1 MKEEILHLLKNSG
14 REFLSGE
21 DISKE
26 FGVTRAAIWKYINS
40 LREEGY
46 TIESVSRKGY
56 RIVESPDTLTEE
68 EVDEYLHTKYMGR
81 NIVHFETI
89 DSTNTKAKELAAEGQ
104 PGGTVIISEEQ
115 TQGKGRL
122 GRNWTSPK
130 NKGIWM
136 SIILRPDIDPI
147 KVCMVT
153 QVAAAAVVKAIEEI
167 GIEGY
172 IKWPND
178 IVVQGKKVCGILT
191 EMSGELDKV
200 NYVILGIGI
209 NVNLE
214 KRNFSGELKDIATSL
229 KIEKGKSI
237 NRKDLVA
244 KILNNFENLYESFV
258 KQGDIEKSLDICR
271 ERSILLGKK
280 IQIILRN
287 EVIKAKAITIDEE
300 GRLVVRGQ
308 DGKEEKIISG
318 EVSIRGMYGYVD

>member
-1 MKEEILHLLKNSG
+1 MKEKILHLLKNSG
-14 REFLSGE
+14 QEFLSGE

-40 LREEGY
+40 LKEDGY
-46 TIESVSRKGY
+46 RIESVSRKGY
-56 RIVESPDTLTEE
+56 RIIEVPDSLTGE

-89 DSTNTKAKELAAEGQ
+89 DSTNTKAKELAAGGQ
-104 PGGTVIISEEQ
+104 PEGTVIISEEQ

-136 SIILRPDIDPI
+136 SIILRPDIDPV

-153 QVAAAAVVKAIEEI
+153 QVAAAAAAKAIEEI
-167 GIEGY
+167 GIKGY

-178 IVVQGKKVCGILT
+178 IVVEGKKVCGILT
-191 EMSGELDKV
+191 EMSGELDKI

-214 KRNFSGELKDIATSL
+214 EKDFPEELKDIATSL

-237 NRKDLVA
+237 NRKELVG

-258 KQGDIEKSLDICR
+258 KEDDIEKSLDICR
-271 ERSILLGKK
+271 EKSILLGKE
-280 IQIILRN
+280 IQIIGRN
-287 EVIKAKAITIDEE
+287 EVRKAKAITIDEE
-300 GRLVVRGQ
+300 GRLVVRCQ